1 MNIIK
6 IVNDIDNNT
15 MMTSI
20 IIIKTTKIIK
30 IIGNIWINM

>member
-20 IIIKTTKIIK
+20 TIIKTTKIIK
-30 IIGNIWINM
+30 IIGNIWINK